1 MSKFNIT
8 NQLNSNHKKQLL
20 AMYQHEWWSVGRTK
34 DDVET
39 ILSNS
44 SFIIAVTDN
53 TNDKLAG
60 FSRILTDYFKFSYV
74 YDVIV
79 EISYRNQEV
88 GKLLLNA
95 ITNHPKL
102 QRIENIEL
110 VCRKELKTFYRKFG
124 FSEDYGESI
133 AMRRRVT
140 IA

>member
-110 VCRKELKTFYRKFG
+110 VCRKELKTFIVSLDFLKIMVNLLLCAV
-124 FSEDYGESI
+124 E
-133 AMRRRVT
+133 
-140 IA
+140 